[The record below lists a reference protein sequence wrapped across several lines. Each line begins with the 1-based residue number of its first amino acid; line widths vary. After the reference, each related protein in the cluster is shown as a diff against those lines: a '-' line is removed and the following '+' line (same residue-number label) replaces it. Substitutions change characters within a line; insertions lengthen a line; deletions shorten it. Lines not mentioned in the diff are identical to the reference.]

1 MAALLLGKFLFA
13 RLLVMHDVVNAID
26 WVPFEMKVVLSLLMD
41 FVVYLFFTLI
51 ELFKVEIFQVLI
63 NL

>member
-1 MAALLLGKFLFA
+1 
-13 RLLVMHDVVNAID
+13 
-26 WVPFEMKVVLSLLMD
+26 MKVVLSLLMD